1 MSVRAGGDPVLGVFE
16 RPRLKPRARAGGAGV
31 AVIRVTP
38 TFELETTRNGED
50 VTDEYKVWAHVDLV
64 TREATIQGA
73 YVVRGGMG
81 AVSTALS
88 TEELAMEVKLDGIKR
103 LALHAAYESDDC
115 CDGCGEREVRHPGQ
129 LCDDCAPSAELPAN
143 FAKANAM
150 VVLTV
155 LNKLNEERVLQPE
168 LVPA

>member
-1 MSVRAGGDPVLGVFE
+1 M
-16 RPRLKPRARAGGAGV
+16 
-31 AVIRVTP
+31 IRVTP

-50 VTDEYKVWAHVDLV
+50 VTDEFKVWAHVDLV
-64 TREATIQGA
+64 TKGVTVQGA
-73 YVVRGGMG
+73 FVKRGGTG
-81 AVSTALS
+81 ATSTALS

-115 CDGCGEREVRHPGQ
+115 CDACGEREARHPGQ
-129 LCDDCAPSAELPAN
+129 LCDDCAPSAELPPS

-150 VVLTV
+150 VVLAT

-168 LVPA
+168 LVPALQAARALYGDARARSMRAPQEAAAAE